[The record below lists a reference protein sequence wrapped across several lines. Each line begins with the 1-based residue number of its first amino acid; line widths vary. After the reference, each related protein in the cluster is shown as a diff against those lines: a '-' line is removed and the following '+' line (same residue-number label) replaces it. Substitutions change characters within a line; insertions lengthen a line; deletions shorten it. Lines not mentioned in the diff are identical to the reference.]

1 MLKFHTAIF
10 RNGADASTR
19 ILYSIPE
26 PTPVTYYY
34 YSKTTAVIA
43 QLSKNGSAAKQLVK
57 CMSELLFCFLFF
69 QEFDVNKDGVIS
81 PKEFRRAMENQKIY
95 SE

>member
-1 MLKFHTAIF
+1 VLKLRTAIF
-10 RNGADASTR
+10 WNGAAASTR

-43 QLSKNGSAAKQLVK
+43 QLSKNGSDAKQLVK
-57 CMSELLFCFLFF
+57 CMCELLFVSFF